1 MDGETTEQ
9 LVRNALEQDMDSVE
23 KAILQSMNEGVMT
36 LECNGNIH
44 TVNRAALRIL
54 GLEEGEVTGK
64 SFEEVFGTVPEN
76 KAFNQVFERVV
87 HDRLPTLRQEVR
99 FKRPDGETVD
109 LAVATSF
116 FEVDVCLPSL
126 QDVVAVFRDITAMKS
141 LERMRRRAV
150 DHLSHELKTP
160 LAIIEAS
167 VENLMNQH
175 AVAASSGKAIA
186 RIRRSLDRL
195 KHIEE
200 IVEEIV
206 ERQEFHP
213 RSLDLKTEI
222 ERILDAVKSE
232 SSHRSVV
239 VVTDL
244 EPIRTDTIDPELLR
258 IVVNTLLKNAIEA
271 TPDEGEI
278 TVSCRR
284 LDQGTVLAVEDRGVG
299 IPAADRD
306 FILEGFHHIQETDEY
321 STKKP
326 YDFGAGGKG
335 LELLRLKMLAEA
347 GYFAISFESRRCRY
361 IPTSLDHCPGRV
373 SDCGHVKDVQGCRES
388 GGTRFSVVFHDK
400 RS

>member
-1 MDGETTEQ
+1 
-9 LVRNALEQDMDSVE
+9 
-23 KAILQSMNEGVMT
+23 
-36 LECNGNIH
+36 
-44 TVNRAALRIL
+44 
-54 GLEEGEVTGK
+54 
-64 SFEEVFGTVPEN
+64 
-76 KAFNQVFERVV
+76 
-87 HDRLPTLRQEVR
+87 
-99 FKRPDGETVD
+99 
-109 LAVATSF
+109 
-116 FEVDVCLPSL
+116 
-126 QDVVAVFRDITAMKS
+126 
-141 LERMRRRAV
+141 
-150 DHLSHELKTP
+150 
-160 LAIIEAS
+160 
-167 VENLMNQH
+167 MNQH

-186 RIRRSLDRL
+186 RIKRSLDRL

-206 ERQEFHP
+206 ERQEFRP

-222 ERILDAVKSE
+222 EGILDAVKAE

-239 VVTDL
+239 VGTDL
-244 EPIRTDTIDPELLR
+244 EPIRTDSIDPDLLR
-258 IVVNTLLKNAIEA
+258 IVVKTLLKNAIEA

-284 LDQGTVLAVEDRGVG
+284 LDQGIVLSVEDRGVG
-299 IPAADRD
+299 IPAADRE

-347 GYFAISFESRRCRY
+347 GYFDISFESQRCGH